1 MSDIKVT
8 DCLLPLNKQLL
19 RIIKMDRNKIKEYYS
34 SEIEKNRLDLEIFI
48 LEGIRTKEIISRYLV
63 KDTMNILDIGGG
75 AGYYSFWLHEKG
87 HQVTLVDLSPKNIEL
102 ARQYSSTTGIHLTG
116 LQTGDATALDFKNEE
131 FDLVLLCGPLYHLTD
146 KDERLKA
153 LSEAK
158 RVLKPK
164 GILLAAVISRYA
176 SLIDGFNRD
185 LITDDQFQKML
196 IDDLHTG
203 IHLNETENFEYFTE
217 AYFHTPSEIKSEITE
232 SKLKFD
238 NLIAIESFGW
248 CIDNMKIKSEDL
260 TYMNKLRKI
269 INMVETNEDI
279 IAMSPHIMAI
289 ATKE

>member
-1 MSDIKVT
+1 
-8 DCLLPLNKQLL
+8 
-19 RIIKMDRNKIKEYYS
+19 MDRNKIKEYYF

-63 KDTMNILDIGGG
+63 KEKMNIIDIGGG
-75 AGYYSFWLHEKG
+75 AGYYSFWLQEKG

-102 ARQYSSTTGIHLTG
+102 AKQHSLNTGIHLNG
-116 LQTGDATALDFKNEE
+116 LQTGDATALDFKEEE

-146 KDERLKA
+146 KEERLKA

-164 GILLAAVISRYA
+164 GVLLTAVISRYA

-185 LITDDQFQKML
+185 LISDDQFQKML
-196 IDDLHTG
+196 IEDLNTG
-203 IHLNETENFEYFTE
+203 IHLNETENFEYFTS
-217 AYFHTPSEIKSEITE
+217 AYFHTPSEIKSEIIE

-238 NLIAIESFGW
+238 KLIAIESFGW
-248 CIDNMKIKSEDL
+248 CIDNMKTKSEDL
-260 TYMNKLRKI
+260 NYMNKLRKI

-279 IAMSPHIMAI
+279 MAVSPHIMAV
-289 ATKE
+289 ATKG